1 MHAHIAILAT
11 SSDIW
16 RYALAVFLVL
26 TGIGACFALIRVG
39 TTLGRV
45 SAMIDGLMKELVPM
59 LSKASIS
66 LDHVNEELDKVG
78 RITDSATDATA
89 KVDATVR
96 TLSEAISKPLR
107 AVAGFTAGVSH
118 GFGVFR
124 NKRNQRG
131 GVV

>member
-1 MHAHIAILAT
+1 MHLALLAT

-16 RYALAVFLVL
+16 RYALAAFLVL
-26 TGIGACFALIRVG
+26 TGVGLCFTLIRAG
-39 TTLGRV
+39 STLGRV
-45 SAMIDGLMKELVPM
+45 NAMIDGLMQELVPI
-59 LSKASIS
+59 LAKVSTS

-96 TLSEAISKPLR
+96 TVSEAISKPFR
-107 AVAGFTAGVSH
+107 AISGATAGISH
-118 GFGVFR
+118 GFGVFK
-124 NKRNQRG
+124 NKRDQRG

>member
-1 MHAHIAILAT
+1 MHLALLVT

-26 TGIGACFALIRVG
+26 TGVGSCFALLRVG
-39 TTLGRV
+39 STLGRV
-45 SAMIDGLMKELVPM
+45 NAMIDGLMRELVPM
-59 LSKASIS
+59 LAKVSTS

-96 TLSEAISKPLR
+96 SVSEAISKPFQ
-107 AVAGFTAGVSH
+107 AIAGFTSGLSH
-118 GFGVFR
+118 GFGVFK
-124 NKRNQRG
+124 NKRDQRG

>member
-1 MHAHIAILAT
+1 MHLALLVT

-16 RYALAVFLVL
+16 RYALAVFLIL
-26 TGIGACFALIRVG
+26 TGVGSCFALLRVG
-39 TTLGRV
+39 STLGRV
-45 SAMIDGLMKELVPM
+45 NAMIDGLMGELVPM
-59 LSKASIS
+59 LAKVSTS

-96 TLSEAISKPLR
+96 SVSEAISKPFQ
-107 AVAGFTAGVSH
+107 AIAGFTSGLSH
-118 GFGVFR
+118 GFGVFK
-124 NKRNQRG
+124 NKRDQRG

>member
-1 MHAHIAILAT
+1 MHAHIAILVT

-16 RYALAVFLVL
+16 RYALAVFLLL
-26 TGIGACFALIRVG
+26 TGIGACFALLRLG

-45 SAMIDGLMKELVPM
+45 SAMLDGVMRELVP
-59 LSKASIS
+59 LLAKVSTSV
-66 LDHVNEELDKVG
+66 DHVNEELDKVG
-78 RITDSATDATA
+78 QITDSATDATA

-96 TLSEAISKPLR
+96 SLSEAISKPLR
-107 AVAGFTAGVSH
+107 AVAGFTAGISH
-118 GFGVFR
+118 GFGVFK

>member
-1 MHAHIAILAT
+1 MHIALLAT
-11 SSDIW
+11 SSDVW

-26 TGIGACFALIRVG
+26 TGVGLCFALIRAG
-39 TTLGRV
+39 STFGRV
-45 SAMIDGLMKELVPM
+45 NAMIDGLMKELVPM
-59 LSKASIS
+59 LAKVSTS

-96 TLSEAISKPLR
+96 TISEAISKPFR
-107 AVAGFTAGVSH
+107 AVSGVTAGISH
-118 GFGVFR
+118 GFGVFK
-124 NKRNQRG
+124 NKRDQRG

>member
-1 MHAHIAILAT
+1 MHVSLALLVT

-26 TGIGACFALIRVG
+26 TGVGLCFALIRAG
-39 TTLGRV
+39 STLGRV
-45 SAMIDGLMKELVPM
+45 NVMLDGIMRELVPM
-59 LSKASIS
+59 LAKVSTS

-96 TLSEAISKPLR
+96 SVSEAISKPFR
-107 AVAGFTAGVSH
+107 AVAGFSAGISH

>member
-1 MHAHIAILAT
+1 MHLALLVT

-16 RYALAVFLVL
+16 RYALAAFLIL
-26 TGIGACFALIRVG
+26 TGVGACFALLRVG
-39 TTLGRV
+39 ATLGRV
-45 SAMIDGLMKELVPM
+45 NKMLDGIMGELVPM
-59 LSKASIS
+59 LAKVSTS

-96 TLSEAISKPLR
+96 AVSEAVSKPFR

-118 GFGVFR
+118 GFGVFK
-124 NKRNQRG
+124 NKRDQRG

>member
-1 MHAHIAILAT
+1 MHLVVLAT

-16 RYALAVFLVL
+16 RYALAVFLIL
-26 TGIGACFALIRVG
+26 TGVGLCFALVRAG
-39 TTLGRV
+39 MTLGRV
-45 SAMIDGLMKELVPM
+45 NMVLDGLMKELVPM
-59 LSKASIS
+59 LSKVSIS

-96 TLSEAISKPLR
+96 SISEALSKPFR
-107 AVAGFTAGVSH
+107 AVSGLTAGISH
-118 GFGVFR
+118 GLGVFK
-124 NKRNQRG
+124 NKRDQRG

>member
-1 MHAHIAILAT
+1 MHLVVLAT

-16 RYALAVFLVL
+16 RYALAVFLLL
-26 TGIGACFALIRVG
+26 TGVGLCFALVRAG
-39 TTLGRV
+39 MTLGRV
-45 SAMIDGLMKELVPM
+45 NMVLDALMKELVPM
-59 LSKASIS
+59 LSKVSIS

-96 TLSEAISKPLR
+96 SISEALSKPFR
-107 AVAGFTAGVSH
+107 AVSGITAGISH
-118 GFGVFR
+118 GFGVFK
-124 NKRNQRG
+124 NKRDQRG

>member
-1 MHAHIAILAT
+1 VNKML
-11 SSDIW
+11 D
-16 RYALAVFLVL
+16 
-26 TGIGACFALIRVG
+26 GIMG
-39 TTLGRV
+39 
-45 SAMIDGLMKELVPM
+45 ELVPM
-59 LSKASIS
+59 LAKVSTS

-96 TLSEAISKPLR
+96 AVSDAISTPFR

-118 GFGVFR
+118 GFGVFK
-124 NKRNQRG
+124 NKRDQRG

>member
-1 MHAHIAILAT
+1 MHIALLAT
-11 SSDIW
+11 SSDVW
-16 RYALAVFLVL
+16 RYALAFFLVL
-26 TGIGACFALIRVG
+26 TGVGLCFALIRAG

-45 SAMIDGLMKELVPM
+45 NAMLDGLMKELVPM
-59 LSKASIS
+59 LAKASTS

-96 TLSEAISKPLR
+96 TVSEAISKPFR
-107 AVAGFTAGVSH
+107 VVSGVTAGISH
-118 GFGVFR
+118 GFGVFK
-124 NKRNQRG
+124 NKRDQRG

>member
-1 MHAHIAILAT
+1 MHLVLLAT
-11 SSDIW
+11 SSDVW
-16 RYALAVFLVL
+16 RYALALFLVL
-26 TGIGACFALIRVG
+26 TGVGLCFALIRAG
-39 TTLGRV
+39 STLGRV

-59 LSKASIS
+59 LAKASTS

-96 TLSEAISKPLR
+96 SVSEAISKPFR
-107 AVAGFTAGVSH
+107 AVSGFTAGISH
-118 GFGVFR
+118 GFGVFK
-124 NKRNQRG
+124 NKRDQRG

>member
-1 MHAHIAILAT
+1 MHLALLAT
-11 SSDIW
+11 STDIW
-16 RYALAVFLVL
+16 HYALAVFLLL
-26 TGIGACFALIRVG
+26 TGIGACFALLRVG
-39 TTLGRV
+39 STLGHV
-45 SAMIDGLMKELVPM
+45 NTALDGVMGELVPM
-59 LSKASIS
+59 LAKTSTS

-96 TLSEAISKPLR
+96 AVSDAISKPFR

-118 GFGVFR
+118 GFGVFK
-124 NKRNQRG
+124 NKRDQRG

>member
-1 MHAHIAILAT
+1 MHIALLAT
-11 SSDIW
+11 SSDVW
-16 RYALAVFLVL
+16 RYALAFFLVL
-26 TGIGACFALIRVG
+26 TGVGLCFALIRAG

-45 SAMIDGLMKELVPM
+45 NAMIDGLMTELVPM
-59 LSKASIS
+59 LAKASTS
-66 LDHVNEELDKVG
+66 LDHVNEELAKVG

-96 TLSEAISKPLR
+96 TISDAISKPVR
-107 AVAGFTAGVSH
+107 AVSGVTAGISH

-124 NKRNQRG
+124 NKRDQRG

>member
-1 MHAHIAILAT
+1 MDIALLVT

-16 RYALAVFLVL
+16 RYALAVFLLL
-26 TGIGACFALIRVG
+26 TGGGLCFALVRLAS
-39 TTLGRV
+39 TFGRV
-45 SAMIDGLMKELVPM
+45 NAVLDGVLAELVPM
-59 LSKASIS
+59 MSKMSTS

-96 TLSEAISKPLR
+96 VVSDAISKPFR
-107 AVAGFTAGVSH
+107 AAAGFTSGIAH

-124 NKRNQRG
+124 SKRDQRG

>member
-1 MHAHIAILAT
+1 MHLVVLAT
-11 SSDIW
+11 SSDVW
-16 RYALAVFLVL
+16 RYALALFLVL
-26 TGIGACFALIRVG
+26 TGVGLCFALIRAG
-39 TTLGRV
+39 STLGRV

-59 LSKASIS
+59 LAKASTS

-96 TLSEAISKPLR
+96 SVSEAISKPFR
-107 AVAGFTAGVSH
+107 AVSGFTAGISH
-118 GFGVFR
+118 GFGVFK
-124 NKRNQRG
+124 NKRDQRG

>member
-1 MHAHIAILAT
+1 MHLALLVT

-26 TGIGACFALIRVG
+26 TGVGSCFALLRVG
-39 TTLGRV
+39 STLGRV
-45 SAMIDGLMKELVPM
+45 NTMIDGLMHELVPM
-59 LSKASIS
+59 LTKVSTS

-78 RITDSATDATA
+78 RITDSATDATV

-96 TLSEAISKPLR
+96 SVSEAISKPFQ
-107 AVAGFTAGVSH
+107 AIAGFTSGLSH
-118 GFGVFR
+118 GFGVFK
-124 NKRNQRG
+124 NKRDQRG

>member
-1 MHAHIAILAT
+1 MHLVLLAT
-11 SSDIW
+11 SSDVW
-16 RYALAVFLVL
+16 RYALAVFLLL
-26 TGIGACFALIRVG
+26 TGVGLCFALVRAG

-45 SAMIDGLMKELVPM
+45 SSMIDVVMTEIVPM
-59 LSKASIS
+59 LAKASTS

-96 TLSEAISKPLR
+96 TISEAVSKPFR
-107 AVAGFTAGVSH
+107 AVSGVTAGISH
-118 GFGVFR
+118 GFGVFK
-124 NKRNQRG
+124 NKRDQRG

>member
-1 MHAHIAILAT
+1 MHLALLVT

-26 TGIGACFALIRVG
+26 TGIGACFALLRVG
-39 TTLGRV
+39 STLGRV
-45 SAMIDGLMKELVPM
+45 NRMLDGIMGELVPM
-59 LSKASIS
+59 LAKVSTS

-96 TLSEAISKPLR
+96 AVSDAISKPFR
-107 AVAGFTAGVSH
+107 AVSGFTAGVSH
-118 GFGVFR
+118 GFGVFK
-124 NKRNQRG
+124 NKRDQRG

>member
-1 MHAHIAILAT
+1 MHLALLVT

-16 RYALAVFLVL
+16 RYALAVFLIL
-26 TGIGACFALIRVG
+26 TGVGSCFALLRVG
-39 TTLGRV
+39 GTLGRV
-45 SAMIDGLMKELVPM
+45 NKMLDGIMGELVPM
-59 LSKASIS
+59 LAKVSTS

-96 TLSEAISKPLR
+96 SISEAVSKPFR
-107 AVAGFTAGVSH
+107 AISGLTAGVSH
-118 GFGVFR
+118 GFGVFK
-124 NKRNQRG
+124 NKRDQRG